1 MTSIPPSFPTGRAE
15 AARAASPVPGGDIGT
30 APASSSRRSSRRD
43 AAGPLAELRGI
54 RGPGLGHPPTRPG
67 LRAPRQ
73 APTAALWSALLFA
86 ALWTRSESPRP
97 ARTPPPL
104 SAAEAAV
111 LERLRQYRP
120 ARPQNCILFSD
131 PNKDPDDAVSFVIG
145 KPLQDMGLARIHHVV
160 TTLGPA
166 EVRKERAR
174 FAKGVFDALGMPEV
188 AVSAGGDYDIGRR
201 SADHGVFLRRG
212 EPLRAPQERL
222 GAQAGQD
229 IGGSLARLEGRAT
242 LVAIAGMTDA
252 NALLQQH
259 PALVREKVERI
270 VIMGG
275 IEQAPD
281 AEGWVQPDERAYNNH
296 TDQAAARAFYRT
308 AQEYGIPLRIVSK
321 EAAYQAAVPPEL
333 YEALGKTGHP
343 VGSYL
348 MDIQR
353 DALRHLW
360 RGIVEGQI
368 ARLDK
373 RWFYDTFVA
382 RPGQGAQ
389 AFEAWR
395 TSAEASFDAVWESIS
410 RLNLYDP
417 LTLLAATE
425 GPAGML
431 FRPATVPTRGTGV
444 VEVIGAGQVAAP
456 ADARN
461 LMSALAKTALA
472 G

>member
-1 MTSIPPSFPTGRAE
+1 MTSIPPSFRPGRTE
-15 AARAASPVPGGDIGT
+15 SARPATPVPGGESGT
-30 APASSSRRSSRRD
+30 ARPSQTRRSSRRD

-54 RGPGLGHPPTRPG
+54 RGPGLGRPPSRAG

-73 APTAALWSALLFA
+73 APATALWPALLFA
-86 ALWTRSESPRP
+86 ALWTRAESSRP
-97 ARTPPPL
+97 ARTPVPL

-111 LERLRQYRP
+111 LERLRQSRP

-145 KPLQDMGLARIHHVV
+145 KPLQDMGLAKIHHVV

-166 EVRKERAR
+166 DIRKERAR

-188 AVSAGGDYDIGRR
+188 AVSAGREYDIGRR

-212 EPLRAPQERL
+212 ESLCVPEDRL
-222 GAQAGQD
+222 GPEAGQD
-229 IGGSLARLEGRAT
+229 IGGSLARLDGKAT

-259 PALVREKVERI
+259 PDLVKEKVERI

-333 YEALGKTGHP
+333 YEALGQTGHP

-360 RGIVEGQI
+360 RSIMEGQI

-382 RPGQGAQ
+382 RPGQDAP

-395 TSAEASFDAVWESIS
+395 ASAEASFDAVWESIS

-417 LTLLAATE
+417 LTLLAAAD

-431 FRPATVPTRGTGV
+431 FRPATVETRGTGG
-444 VEVIGAGQVAAP
+444 VELIGAGQVAAP

-461 LMSALAKTALA
+461 LMSALAKTAL
-472 G
+472 GS

>member
-1 MTSIPPSFPTGRAE
+1 MTSISSSSLPGRAE
-15 AARAASPVPGGDIGT
+15 SARPATPVPGGDSGAASPSQ
-30 APASSSRRSSRRD
+30 APRPSRPSRRD
-43 AAGPLAELRGI
+43 QAGPLAELRGI
-54 RGPGLGHPPTRPG
+54 RGPGLGRPPSRAA

-73 APTAALWSALLFA
+73 APTAPLWPALLFA

-111 LERLRQYRP
+111 LERLRQSRP

-145 KPLQDMGLARIHHVV
+145 KPLQDMGLAKIHHVV

-201 SADHGVFLRRG
+201 SADHGVFLQRG
-212 EPLRAPQERL
+212 EPLRAAQERL
-222 GAQAGQD
+222 GTEAGQD

-259 PALVREKVERI
+259 PGLVREKVERI

-275 IEQAPD
+275 IEEAPD

-333 YEALGKTGHP
+333 YEAL
-343 VGSYL
+343 
-348 MDIQR
+348 R
-353 DALRHLW
+353 
-360 RGIVEGQI
+360 
-368 ARLDK
+368 
-373 RWFYDTFVA
+373 
-382 RPGQGAQ
+382 
-389 AFEAWR
+389 
-395 TSAEASFDAVWESIS
+395 
-410 RLNLYDP
+410 
-417 LTLLAATE
+417 
-425 GPAGML
+425 
-431 FRPATVPTRGTGV
+431 
-444 VEVIGAGQVAAP
+444 
-456 ADARN
+456 
-461 LMSALAKTALA
+461 KTAL
-472 G
+472 GS

>member
-1 MTSIPPSFPTGRAE
+1 MTSISPSSLPGRAE
-15 AARAASPVPGGDIGT
+15 SARPATPVPSGENNT
-30 APASSSRRSSRRD
+30 APTSSTRRSSRRD

-54 RGPGLGHPPTRPG
+54 PGPGLGRPPPRAG
-67 LRAPRQ
+67 LRSLRQ
-73 APTAALWSALLFA
+73 APTAALWPALLFA
-86 ALWTRSESPRP
+86 ALWTRSESPQP
-97 ARTPPPL
+97 ARTPL

-111 LERLRQYRP
+111 LERLRQSRP

-145 KPLQDMGLARIHHVV
+145 KPLQDMGLAKIHHVV

-201 SADHGVFLRRG
+201 SADHGVFLQRG
-212 EPLRAPQERL
+212 EPLRAAQERL
-222 GAQAGQD
+222 GAEAGQN

-275 IEQAPD
+275 IEETPD

-360 RGIVEGQI
+360 RGIMEGQI

-382 RPGQGAQ
+382 CPGQDAP

-395 TSAEASFDAVWESIS
+395 ASAEASFDAVWESIS

-417 LTLLAATE
+417 LTLLAATD
-425 GPAGML
+425 GAAGML
-431 FRPATVPTRGTGV
+431 FRPATVPTRGAGGV
-444 VEVIGAGQVAAP
+444 ELIGAAQVAAP

-461 LMSALAKTALA
+461 LMSALAKTAL
-472 G
+472 GS